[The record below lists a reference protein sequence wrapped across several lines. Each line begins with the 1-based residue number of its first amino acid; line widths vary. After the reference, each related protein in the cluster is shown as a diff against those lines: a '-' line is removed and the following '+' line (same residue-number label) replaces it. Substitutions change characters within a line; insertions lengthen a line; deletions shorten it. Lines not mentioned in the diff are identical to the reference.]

1 MPEIYRPKRRK
12 TNRPKTGKPKEIAKL
27 YNSTRWVKLRNGYLM
42 QNPLC
47 ERCLKEDRVT
57 AAQEVH
63 HIKPISTG
71 KDDVEMM
78 GLAYDP
84 GNLMALCKE
93 CHHLIHNEMKGITPK
108 NPQNPNN
115 RCKQ

>member
-1 MPEIYRPKRRK
+1 MPEIVRLKKKKNYSKHGR
-12 TNRPKTGKPKEIAKL
+12 PKEIAKL

-47 ERCLKEDRVT
+47 ERCLESDIVKPAE
-57 AAQEVH
+57 EVH

-71 KDDVEMM
+71 KDETEMA

-84 GNLMALCKE
+84 GNLMALCKD
-93 CHHLIHNEMKGITPK
+93 CHHKIHNEIKGITAE
-108 NPQNPNN
+108 NP
-115 RCKQ
+115 